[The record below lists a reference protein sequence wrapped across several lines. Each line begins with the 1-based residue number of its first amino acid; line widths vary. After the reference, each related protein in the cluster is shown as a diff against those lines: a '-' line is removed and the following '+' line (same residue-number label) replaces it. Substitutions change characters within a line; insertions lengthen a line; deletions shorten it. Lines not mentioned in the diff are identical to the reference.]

1 VILILYI
8 YVVDQVTVKNS
19 VNVSAPLR
27 AILNARR
34 YKKEFEFL
42 IFGQTWC
49 EFWCQD
55 IWFRH

>member
-8 YVVDQVTVKNS
+8 YVVDQITWCERFG
-19 VNVSAPLR
+19 SASSHPQQW
-27 AILNARR
+27 

-55 IWFRH
+55 L

>member
-8 YVVDQVTVKNS
+8 YVVDQVTVRNS

-27 AILNARR
+27 AILNMIKKW

-42 IFGQTWC
+42 IFGQTWY
-49 EFWCQD
+49 EFWCQNL
-55 IWFRH
+55 